1 MSETL
6 GLTTA
11 VVGYQARE
19 AGGGTVVGEVQGVR
33 PRGVRIHKIPGH
45 PRHHGYLPAEAI
57 ARIDRSTNTLFLTPG
72 IGVAEVLDAPPPP
85 DERPDGWHASD
96 DWWADLLGHYG
107 LYDSEGKGSEPFLHA
122 DQK

>member
-1 MSETL
+1 M
-6 GLTTA
+6 
-11 VVGYQARE
+11 
-19 AGGGTVVGEVQGVR
+19 
-33 PRGVRIHKIPGH
+33 
-45 PRHHGYLPAEAI
+45 
-57 ARIDRSTNTLFLTPG
+57 
-72 IGVAEVLDAPPPP
+72 LDAPPPP